1 MAPKAANG
9 SVGRPSGFVPERRF
23 FSWPSPGASPREGRG
38 VKRVGG
44 PARWARRARAL
55 SAWGRYGF
63 TLHFLEF
70 MALLQPSNFR
80 KWRADGRE
88 DSKALADGRE
98 GSKAVATG
106 RLRAL
111 RLLRLCTYVCRVWD
125 AGSLRV
131 RLRPF
136 CAGQL
141 GLWARAYDCFGWVAA
156 SFLVRRAREVGL
168 CTRRLA
174 RVALSCTEKAG
185 GWPVGHRG
193 LQIEA
198 VLVSISCRRVR
209 LEPLDP
215 HVRVHKSTS
224 RAFRW
229 RFLAK
234 GA

>member
-1 MAPKAANG
+1 M
-9 SVGRPSGFVPERRF
+9 
-23 FSWPSPGASPREGRG
+23 
-38 VKRVGG
+38 
-44 PARWARRARAL
+44 
-55 SAWGRYGF
+55 WGWSGF

-88 DSKALADGRE
+88 
-98 GSKAVATG
+98 GSKAVAAG
-106 RLRAL
+106 RLRALRLLRLWAL
-111 RLLRLCTYVCRVWD
+111 RLLRLCTYVCRVWA

-141 GLWARAYDCFGWVAA
+141 GLWARAYDCLAWVAA

-174 RVALSCTEKAG
+174 RVALICTEKAG
-185 GWPVGHRG
+185 GWPVGRRG
-193 LQIEA
+193 LQIET
-198 VLVSISCRRVR
+198 VLVVISCRRIR
-209 LEPLDP
+209 LELLAP